1 MPRLFVPLTLSPRTR
16 VILPEGA
23 AHKVREVLRARVGS
37 SLTLFDGRG
46 GEYPGVLE
54 ASQRDRVEVAVGER
68 VEVTRESP
76 VEITLAQG
84 ISRGERMDYTLQKA
98 VELGVTRIVP
108 LASVRSQVKLEG
120 ERATRRIAHWQ
131 GIITHACE
139 QSGRD
144 RLPVLE
150 NIQSLPD
157 FMACDEATLKLTLT
171 PTAQETLASA
181 VAGKASISLVIGP
194 EGGLDPQEVSRLE
207 AAGYQGVRLG
217 PRILRTETAA
227 LVALSVLQFVAGDLA
242 Q

>member
-1 MPRLFVPLTLSPRTR
+1 MPRLFVPVPLSPRSR
-16 VILPEGA
+16 VILPESA
-23 AHKVREVLRARVGS
+23 AHKVREVLRARMGA

-54 ASQRDRVEVAVGER
+54 ICQRDRVEVALGDHE
-68 VEVTRESP
+68 EVARESALD
-76 VEITLAQG
+76 VVLAQG

-98 VELGVTRIVP
+98 VELGVSRIIP
-108 LASVRSQVKLEG
+108 LASARSQVKLEG
-120 ERATRRIAHWQ
+120 ERAARRIAHWQ

-144 RLPVLE
+144 RLPQLDD
-150 NIQSLPD
+150 IQSLDD
-157 FMACDEATLKLTLT
+157 FIARDTAALKLTLT
-171 PTAQETLASA
+171 PNARETLGSA
-181 VAGKASISLVIGP
+181 VAGKHAVSLVIGP
-194 EGGLDPQEVSRLE
+194 EGGLDPLEIARLD
-207 AAGYQGVRLG
+207 AAGYRGVRLG

>member
-1 MPRLFVPLTLSPRTR
+1 MPRLFVPLTLSARTR

-37 SLTLFDGRG
+37 TLTLFDGSG

-54 ASQRDRVEVAVGER
+54 ACQRDRVEVAVGER
-68 VEVTRESP
+68 EEVARESALQ
-76 VEITLAQG
+76 ITLAQG

-108 LASVRSQVKLEG
+108 LASSRSQVKLEG
-120 ERATRRIAHWQ
+120 ERAARRIAHWQ

-144 RLPVLE
+144 RLPQLE
-150 NIQSLPD
+150 KIQSLQD
-157 FMACDEATLKLTLT
+157 FMACDQAALKLTLT

-181 VAGKASISLVIGP
+181 VAGKASVSLVIGP
-194 EGGLDPQEVSRLE
+194 EGGLDPLEVTRLE
-207 AAGYQGVRLG
+207 AAGYRGARLG